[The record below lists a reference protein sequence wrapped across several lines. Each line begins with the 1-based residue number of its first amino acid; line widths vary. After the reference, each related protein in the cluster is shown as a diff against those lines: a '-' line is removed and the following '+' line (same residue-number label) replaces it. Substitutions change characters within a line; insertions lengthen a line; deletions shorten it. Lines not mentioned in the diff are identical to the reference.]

1 VYEVFLTR
9 QAQDFYEQADP
20 ALVRKL
26 NRCFQHLRENPVFEV
41 DRAATKR
48 QREAKRMDTG
58 IKTQV
63 EKTFLS
69 LPREERETIISHGT
83 ALRLSDLRKR
93 LFLAESKV
101 RHFEEKY
108 KVTLAQ
114 LDTDGLPDDADY
126 EMHEDYIMWHHW
138 AEVADKIKKSIAS
151 LEEIAQQGLY
161 IGELSYAGY

>member
-1 VYEVFLTR
+1 
-9 QAQDFYEQADP
+9 
-20 ALVRKL
+20 
-26 NRCFQHLRENPVFEV
+26 
-41 DRAATKR
+41 
-48 QREAKRMDTG
+48 MDTG
-58 IKTQV
+58 IKTRV

-114 LDTDGLPDDADY
+114 LDADGLADDADY

-138 AEVADKIKKSIAS
+138 AEVADKIKKNIAS

>member
-1 VYEVFLTR
+1 
-9 QAQDFYEQADP
+9 
-20 ALVRKL
+20 
-26 NRCFQHLRENPVFEV
+26 
-41 DRAATKR
+41 
-48 QREAKRMDTG
+48 MDTD

-114 LDTDGLPDDADY
+114 LDAAGLPDDADY

-138 AEVADKIKKSIAS
+138 AEVADKVEKSIAS
-151 LEEIAQQGLY
+151 LQEIAQQGLHT
-161 IGELSYAGY
+161 GELSYAGY